1 MSNTK
6 KQTNSSSKETST
18 GKQNKNSS
26 EKQSEKEGQNMWQKI
41 GETFLKSILIPI
53 AKDYM
58 KDYVK
63 KSPELFSKL
72 KKWFYGK
79 NIGILGATASGKNS
93 FFNRLKGKD
102 LDAQYA
108 QTRGT
113 EKVETFE
120 ISYRLSENDYI
131 KFKCKN
137 AVNVGGETDE
147 KDRYWSDIAKSAD
160 ILFYL
165 IDIEKIE
172 QQNEIYIER
181 LRDDLFWLRSH
192 NSQMKPNSKLYLIL
206 NKIDVLVGD
215 YKTSE
220 DYENH
225 ISESIKHSRHLIE
238 NIVKNIFENTNK
250 TDFNFISGI
259 YPISMKDKYLFDKY
273 FFHIISDIY
282 NKESEK

>member
-6 KQTNSSSKETST
+6 KQAESSNEKTSS
-18 GKQNKNSS
+18 GKQDKNSS
-26 EKQSEKEGQNMWQKI
+26 GKNSKKTGQDMWQKI
-41 GETFLKSILIPI
+41 GSEILKLIIAPV
-53 AKDYM
+53 AKDYI
-58 KDYVK
+58 K
-63 KSPELFSKL
+63 KSPELLSSL

-181 LRDDLFWLRSH
+181 LRDDLFWIYSH
-192 NSQMKPNSKLYLIL
+192 SSQMKPNSKLYLIL

-225 ISESIKHSRHLIE
+225 ISESIKNSYQLIK

>member
-1 MSNTK
+1 MK
-6 KQTNSSSKETST
+6 GE
-18 GKQNKNSS
+18 
-26 EKQSEKEGQNMWQKI
+26 NMF
-41 GETFLKSILIPI
+41 GLKVLESIILSVI
-53 AKDYM
+53 KDSI
-58 KDYVK
+58 KDSIK
-63 KSPELFSKL
+63 KSPELLSSL
-72 KKWFYGK
+72 KQWFYGK

-172 QQNEIYIER
+172 QKNKIYIER
-181 LRDDLFWLRSH
+181 LRDDLFWIYSH
-192 NSQMKPNSKLYLIL
+192 SSQMKPNSKLYLIL

-225 ISESIKHSRHLIE
+225 ISESIKNSYQLIK

-282 NKESEK
+282 NKESKK